1 MKLFAAPA
9 LVLGLFMGFA
19 PSAVA
24 QTSDPKIDFL
34 GMCIKQGSSTNYCAC
49 MADQLG
55 TILQPKELA
64 VYNDYLGLI
73 TKTQDQAQLITQLT
87 ERNGITKQELG
98 RILKAATDGVATA
111 DKACTGL

>member
-1 MKLFAAPA
+1 MKLFVAPA
-9 LVLGLFMGFA
+9 LALGLFMGFA
-19 PSAVA
+19 PSAMA
-24 QTSDPKIDFL
+24 QAGDPKINFL

-55 TILQPKELA
+55 TILQPNELA
-64 VYNDYLGLI
+64 VYNDYLDLI
-73 TKTQDQAQLITQLT
+73 GKTQDQAALITQLT

-111 DKACTGL
+111 DKTCTGL